1 VKLAGAVVT
10 EVHERLPCVLNAPI
24 MIPPVGIVSP
34 VSTIWGDVVLV
45 CVPVPL
51 LSGVAL
57 FCPVISHALI
67 TPAAES
73 PPLIVIV

>member
-1 VKLAGAVVT
+1 
-10 EVHERLPCVLNAPI
+10 
-24 MIPPVGIVSP
+24 MIPPLGIVKP

-51 LSGVAL
+51 LSGVAPL
-57 FCPVISHALI
+57 APLISHALI

-73 PPLIVIV
+73 PPLMVIV

>member
-1 VKLAGAVVT
+1 
-10 EVHERLPCVLNAPI
+10 
-24 MIPPVGIVSP
+24 MIPPLGIVKP

-57 FCPVISHALI
+57 FCPVISHARM